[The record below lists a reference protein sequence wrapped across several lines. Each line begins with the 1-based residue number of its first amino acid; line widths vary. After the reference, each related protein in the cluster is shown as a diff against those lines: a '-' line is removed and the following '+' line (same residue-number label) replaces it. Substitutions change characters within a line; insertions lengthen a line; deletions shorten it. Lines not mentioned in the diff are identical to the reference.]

1 MIRSLCIATSMIA
14 LAVTLSPA
22 FAEGRRTASLD
33 ANGNSSGNLDALI
46 AKHAAA
52 NNVPEELV
60 RRVIKRESGGNPRV
74 VNKGN
79 YGLMQIKLAT
89 ARGLGYRGTATGLL
103 DADTNMTYA
112 VKYLAGAYKVA
123 GGNHGRAVHYYAA
136 GYYYAA
142 KQKGLPVQTAAAP
155 AESFKGA
162 VDGNGSAMAAVEPE
176 SWSTAQG
183 TPAELAGK
191 LREARAVG
199 ESVSSSSSLYTGRL
213 DYH

>member
-1 MIRSLCIATSMIA
+1 MIRSLCIATSLIA
-14 LAVTLSPA
+14 LAATLSPA
-22 FAEGRRTASLD
+22 SAQGRRTASLD
-33 ANGNSSGNLDALI
+33 ANGNSSGNLDALV
-46 AKHAAA
+46 ARHAAA
-52 NNVPEELV
+52 NNVPEALV

-74 VNKGN
+74 VSKGN

-89 ARGLGYRGTATGLL
+89 ARGLGYRGTAAGLL

-112 VKYLAGAYKVA
+112 VKYLAGAYNVA

-142 KQKGLPVQTAAAP
+142 KQKGMSVQTATASAD
-155 AESFKGA
+155 SFKSA
-162 VDGNGSAMAAVEPE
+162 LDGNGSAMAAVEPE
-176 SWSTAQG
+176 SRSTAQG
-183 TPAELAGK
+183 TPAEPAVK
-191 LREARAVG
+191 LRAARAVG